1 VYDAL
6 GRLVATLHRA
16 ERQPAGVHHV
26 VWNGRTAEGR
36 PAASGTYFYRLD
48 AGGTTQTRQMVL
60 VR

>member
-1 VYDAL
+1 
-6 GRLVATLHRA
+6 VATLHRA